1 MYATHNEEKSLVA
14 ERVIRTSKNKT
25 YKHMK

>member
-25 YKHMK
+25 CKHMK